1 LARLELITMT
11 QKYNDIELTAAGGWV
26 ENGEGQVLW
35 IHRLGQ
41 WDLPKGKWEP
51 NESIEE
57 CAMRE
62 VEEECGVAG
71 LTLGKKLIETTHF
84 YVLKGQHVKKIT
96 HWYRMSV
103 KGVPALTPQSEEGID
118 RVDWLDQ
125 AQWQACLA
133 GTYDSIKSVANQAM
147 RTESGTKTL

>member
-1 LARLELITMT
+1 
-11 QKYNDIELTAAGGWV
+11 
-26 ENGEGQVLW
+26 VLW

>member
-1 LARLELITMT
+1 MT

-26 ENGEGQVLW
+26 ENAEGQVLW

-62 VEEECGVAG
+62 VEEECGVTG

-133 GTYDSIKSVANQAM
+133 ATYDSIKSVANQAM

>member
-1 LARLELITMT
+1 
-11 QKYNDIELTAAGGWV
+11 
-26 ENGEGQVLW
+26 
-35 IHRLGQ
+35 
-41 WDLPKGKWEP
+41 
-51 NESIEE
+51 
-57 CAMRE
+57 MRE

-133 GTYDSIKSVANQAM
+133 ATYDSIKSVANQAM

>member
-1 LARLELITMT
+1 MT

-51 NESIEE
+51 NESIED

-71 LTLGKKLIETTHF
+71 LTLG
-84 YVLKGQHVKKIT
+84 Q
-96 HWYRMSV
+96 
-103 KGVPALTPQSEEGID
+103 
-118 RVDWLDQ
+118 
-125 AQWQACLA
+125 
-133 GTYDSIKSVANQAM
+133 
-147 RTESGTKTL
+147 KTD